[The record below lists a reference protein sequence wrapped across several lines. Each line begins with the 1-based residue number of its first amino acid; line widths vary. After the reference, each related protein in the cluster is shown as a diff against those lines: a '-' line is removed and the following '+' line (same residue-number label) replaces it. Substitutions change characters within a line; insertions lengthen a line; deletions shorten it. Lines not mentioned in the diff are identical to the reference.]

1 MLSIAHL
8 YNLFLKSSGV
18 STDTRSI
25 PQGSLF
31 FALKGDNF
39 NANEF
44 ALKALELGAAFA
56 IIDEEKYATD
66 ERCLL
71 VNDVLSTL
79 QKLANFHRNH
89 LSIPIIGLTGSNGK
103 TTNKELLSGILS
115 KKYNCHATKGNLNNH
130 IGVPLSLLKIN
141 ATHEM
146 AVIEMGANHQGEIRM
161 LSGISEPTHGFI
173 TNVGKA
179 HLEGFGG
186 IAGVR
191 KGKGE
196 LFDFLSNAGGTVF
209 VNEND
214 ETLIEMHA
222 ERLFKETIFYGK
234 TGERLE
240 MVAESPVIEL
250 RITNYQLPIINDQV
264 ETAKGEY
271 LTAKLETK
279 NYATQKLKNVKT
291 HLSGAYNFENMQTAF
306 AVGRYFDVPAEDCLA
321 AISEYNPDN
330 NRSQIIEKGSNTLYM
345 DAYNANPSS
354 MAASIQNFINLKTDK
369 QKIVI
374 LGDMFELGEATETEH
389 EALGELVKKGNFT
402 TAVLFGEHIKAALK
416 HLPQAY
422 YFNEKFSLHLW
433 LNDKKFTNT
442 AVLIKGSRGV
452 KLESTV
458 DFL

>member
-1 MLSIAHL
+1 MPFSIAYL

-18 STDTRSI
+18 STDTRNI
-25 PQGSLF
+25 TENSLF

-44 ALKALELGAAFA
+44 AIQALEKGAGYA

-71 VNDVLSTL
+71 VNDVLYTL
-79 QKLANFHRNH
+79 QKMANFHRSH

-103 TTNKELLSGILS
+103 TTNKELLSCVLS
-115 KKYNCHATKGNLNNH
+115 KKYNCYATKGNLNNH

-141 ATHEM
+141 QTHEI

-161 LSGISEPTHGFI
+161 LAGISEPSHGFI
-173 TNVGKA
+173 TNIGKA

-186 IAGVR
+186 VAGVR

-196 LFDFLSNAGGTVF
+196 LFDFLSASGGTVF

-214 ETLIEMHA
+214 ETLTEMHA
-222 ERLFKETIFYGK
+222 ERSFKESIFYGK
-234 TGERLE
+234 TNERLE
-240 MVAESPVIEL
+240 MIAESPVIEL
-250 RITNYQLPIINDQV
+250 SLR
-264 ETAKGEY
+264 ESE
-271 LTAKLETK
+271 
-279 NYATQKLKNVKT
+279 TQKLKNVAT

-306 AVGRYFDVPAEDCLA
+306 AVGRYFGVSAKDCLI

-330 NRSQIIEKGSNTLYM
+330 NRSQLIEKGSNTLYM

-369 QKIVI
+369 QKVVI
-374 LGDMFELGEATETEH
+374 LGDMFELGEATEAEH
-389 EALGELVKKGNFT
+389 EALGELVKKGKFT
-402 TAVLFGEHIKAALK
+402 TVVLFGEHIKAALK

-433 LNDKKFTNT
+433 LNDKKFSDT

-452 KLESTV
+452 KLESTI

>member
-8 YNLFLKSSGV
+8 YSLFLKSSGV
-18 STDTRSI
+18 STDTRKIS
-25 PQGSLF
+25 QESLF

-44 ALKALELGAAFA
+44 ALQALEKGASYA

-66 ERCLL
+66 KRCLL
-71 VNDVLSTL
+71 VNDVLYTL
-79 QKLANFHRNH
+79 QKLANFHRNN

-103 TTNKELLSGILS
+103 TTNKELLSSVLS
-115 KKYNCHATKGNLNNH
+115 KKYNCYATKGNLNNH
-130 IGVPLSLLKIN
+130 IGVPLSLLEMNSK
-141 ATHEM
+141 HEI

-161 LSGISEPTHGFI
+161 LSGIAEPTHGFI
-173 TNVGKA
+173 TNIGKA

-196 LFDFLSNAGGTVF
+196 LFDFLSASGGTVF

-214 ETLIEMHA
+214 SVLGEMHN
-222 ERLFKETIFYGK
+222 ERTFKESVFYGK
-234 TGERLE
+234 SGEKLE
-240 MVAESPVIEL
+240 MIAESPVIQLTVNKPQITNQEL
-250 RITNYQLPIINDQV
+250 RTN
-264 ETAKGEY
+264 
-271 LTAKLETK
+271 
-279 NYATQKLKNVKT
+279 
-291 HLSGAYNFENMQTAF
+291 LSGKYNFENMQTAF
-306 AVGRYFDVPAEDCLA
+306 AVGRYFEVSTEDCLA

-330 NRSQIIEKGSNTLYM
+330 NRSQIIEKGANTLYM

-369 QKIVI
+369 QKVII
-374 LGDMFELGEATETEH
+374 LGDMFELGEATEAEH
-389 EALGELVKKGNFT
+389 EALGELVKSGKF
-402 TAVLFGEHIKAALK
+402 AAVVLFGEHIKAALK
-416 HLPQAY
+416 HLPLAY

-433 LNDKKFTNT
+433 LNDKKFTDT

-452 KLESTV
+452 KLETVV